1 MTYFVI
7 IDEREKMKKP
17 IFISLLSLAAYFF
30 SCTEET
36 VLEPPYANTPVIKST
51 TNAFSYVLAGN
62 SFSGN
67 MEYELAFTSDS
78 LAYSI
83 VVSSYKSGSGSLTIL
98 NGNNTIVYSEPLQS
112 NKVLAFTQMNKGI
125 PNRIKFLF
133 NGFSGTL
140 TFGLAKSG
148 I

>member
-1 MTYFVI
+1 
-7 IDEREKMKKP
+7 MKK
-17 IFISLLSLAAYFF
+17 ILFLSLLALAANFL

-36 VLEPPYANTPVIKST
+36 VLEPPYTNTPVIKST
-51 TNAFSYVLAGN
+51 TNAFSYVLAAN

-83 VVSSYKSGSGSLTIL
+83 VVSNYQSGSGSLTIL
-98 NGNNTIVYSEPLQS
+98 DGKDTTVYTEPLQS
-112 NKVLAFTQMNKGI
+112 NKVLAFTQANKGI
-125 PNRIKFLF
+125 PMRIKFLF

-140 TFGLAKSG
+140 TLGLAKSST
-148 I
+148 